1 MTNAKEMI
9 LLKHCMDTDYR
20 EVSLDDAFL
29 EALSLSE
36 TRSNEQEIFESNL
49 LNVLKHNPKL
59 LDRVPRKYK
68 VEIVKSWDYEMEKA

>member
-1 MTNAKEMI
+1 MTNTTDMI

-20 EVSLDDAFL
+20 KISLDDAFL

-49 LNVLKHNPKL
+49 LNVLKRNPKL

-68 VEIVKSWDYEMEKA
+68 LEIIESWDYEVERA